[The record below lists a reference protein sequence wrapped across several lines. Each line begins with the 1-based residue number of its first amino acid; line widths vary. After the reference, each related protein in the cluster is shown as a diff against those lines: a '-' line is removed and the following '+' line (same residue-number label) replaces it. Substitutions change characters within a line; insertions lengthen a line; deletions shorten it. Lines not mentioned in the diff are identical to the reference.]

1 MQPSRPTRY
10 GGSIQHLGYCNC
22 FFCWAIPK
30 KCLAVLIFVSMS
42 SFSLDCH
49 LEWWL
54 SIQGNQM
61 ASKPAFWD
69 QEGNEIHPYPSLPRG
84 HGNHVDSWGT
94 YDPNLST
101 KFFWFGP
108 GFEIFPKWLVF
119 SLFVE
124 NNTHGLKKL
133 KTLCSLAW
141 ATMHHIPQTSPT
153 HRKTHQATDLDWAHM
168 VSNTTNKPQETKQ
181 PCSKIQPMFQY
192 NF

>member
-10 GGSIQHLGYCNC
+10 CDSIQHLGYCNC

-30 KCLAVLIFVSMS
+30 KCLAVLIFVSMI

-69 QEGNEIHPYPSLPRG
+69 QEGNEIHPYPSLPQRTWQSCWQLR
-84 HGNHVDSWGT
+84 HLWPQPFYKVFLVWPLVS
-94 YDPNLST
+94 
-101 KFFWFGP
+101 
-108 GFEIFPKWLVF
+108 EIFPKWLVF

-141 ATMHHIPQTSPT
+141 ATMHHIPQNITNASKNPP
-153 HRKTHQATDLDWAHM
+153 
-168 VSNTTNKPQETKQ
+168 SNRSWLGPHGL
-181 PCSKIQPMFQY
+181 QY
-192 NF
+192 NK